1 MAVEVTA
8 KGSSGLVFAEQFF
21 AKLGSGGESTI
32 HTLLTKLLEKG
43 ASVEVQWQAVKVTL
57 PDGTVVSGTLPFNS
71 NTVMKETLLTTQKM
85 NMHAACY
92 TVLSNAVNMLV
103 GPKHYPGKPIPV
115 PAPHI
120 AAKYDSDAGPTT
132 LHISKE
138 QAKQLLEAWKK
149 EYPELVEPFQSNTAA
164 ALAAT
169 LDGIFMDPP
178 FAMGAAAITPVK
190 LSEATL
196 LGQPVFGTSGGSIYK
211 VVAIGPR
218 VKMAA
223 RLKAMKLSVR
233 VEGNLNPKERAA
245 LTAMSFKDA
254 GSHLSGHFGL
264 NEVPAERIIGCLFFN
279 PDVELTSKIHNLKEA
294 AGGV

>member
-8 KGSSGLVFAEQFF
+8 KGSSGLMFAEQFV
-21 AKLGSGGESTI
+21 AKLGSGGTG
-32 HTLLTKLLEKG
+32 LQMLFTKLLEKG

-57 PDGTVVSGTLPFNS
+57 ADGTVLTAPLPFNS
-71 NTVMKETLLTTQKM
+71 NMVMKETLNQTQKF
-85 NMHAACY
+85 NMHATCY
-92 TVLSNAVNMLV
+92 NLLATAVKDH
-103 GPKHYPGKPIPV
+103 PKHYPGKPIPV

-120 AAKYDSDAGPTT
+120 AAKYDSDYGPTT

-138 QAKQLLEAWKK
+138 QAKQMLEAWKK
-149 EYPELVEPFQSNTAA
+149 EYPELVEPFQSHTAAA
-164 ALAAT
+164 ALA
-169 LDGIFMDPP
+169 GISMDPP

-196 LGQPVFGTSGGSIYK
+196 LGQPVFGTSDGSIYK

-233 VEGNLNPKERAA
+233 VEGNLNTKERAA

-254 GSHLSGHFGL
+254 GSHLSGHFEL
-264 NEVPAERIIGCLFFN
+264 KEVPAERIIGCLFFN